1 MPQLTLTFSQA
12 LNVSCQVGDF
22 AYFITPSATKYTSD
36 NFNSG
41 IPDLAVKEN
50 DNNVEYIGVIKT
62 INNPTTTSPSIIIDN
77 VNISTNYQGNTAQ
90 FIFFAKDNKA
100 NLSSLL
106 GYYAD
111 IKFKNNSLT
120 EAEIFGVGAEVFES
134 SK

>member
-1 MPQLTLTFSQA
+1 MPTLTLTFTQA

-22 AYFITPSATKYTSD
+22 AYFVNPSATKYTSD

-50 DNNVEYIGVIKT
+50 ANNVEYIGVIKT
-62 INNPTTTSPSIIIDN
+62 INNPTTTSPTIIIDN
-77 VNISTNYQGNTAQ
+77 VNLSTNYNGDNTQ

-111 IKFKNNSLT
+111 VKFKNDSKI
-120 EAEIFGVGAEVFES
+120 EAELFTVSTEVFES